1 MKRLT
6 KYFSII
12 RLTWTQSI
20 NYRFDFLFE
29 IVCGLIPILASI
41 MLWSNIY
48 QNTTNI
54 ALYDSGL
61 MTAYIVYANFINLL
75 LIPDLFF
82 DVTTEIQSGELTSYL
97 VKPMHYIMF
106 CFSKMIGKKSRN
118 FILGLLIIA
127 ILNIFF
133 KDLRI
138 NNVSF
143 LQILFVIISIIFAFI
158 IYFLIFM
165 ILACCSFWFYDI
177 TSWYYTGTL
186 VIQLF
191 AGTVVPITL
200 FPSILKTIVSFLPFR
215 YLVDFPVHI
224 LLNLMSTNDA
234 LKGLIIQF
242 YWILFLYVVVSYVWR
257 KGLNKYEANGG

>member
-29 IVCGLIPILASI
+29 IVCGLIPILAFI
-41 MLWSNIY
+41 MLWSSIY
-48 QNTTNI
+48 QNNTNI
-54 ALYDSGL
+54 ALYDSSL

-82 DVTTEIQSGELTSYL
+82 DVTSEIQSGELTSYL
-97 VKPMHYIMF
+97 VKPVHYIIF
-106 CFSKMIGKKSRN
+106 CFSKVLGKKSRN
-118 FILGLLIIA
+118 FILGFLTIA
-127 ILNIFF
+127 VLNIFF

-138 NNVSF
+138 TNISF

-158 IYFLIFM
+158 IYFLTFM

-177 TSWYYTGTL
+177 SSWYYTVTL

-200 FPSILKTIVSFLPFR
+200 FPSTLKTIVSFLPFR
-215 YLVDFPVHI
+215 YLVDFPAHI
-224 LLNLMSTNDA
+224 LLDLMSTTDA
-234 LKGLIIQF
+234 LKGIIIQF
-242 YWILFLYVVVSYVWR
+242 FWIIILCIIVNYIWY